1 MRFGC
6 FRLFI
11 IPATTLTALTGTI
24 MLLLARLRS
33 PGVRRAVRATLSSS
47 SAASSCSSSSFAAA
61 AVSPFRFGR
70 LAGASPGFF
79 RGFASAAAAEGSKED
94 QIAKK
99 LREVVAA
106 THVEV
111 EDISGGCG
119 SMYRVMVV
127 SPEFEGLALVKQHR
141 LVQKAIA
148 SEIADMHG
156 LTLKTVSEKKYQASL
171 S

>member
-1 MRFGC
+1 
-6 FRLFI
+6 
-11 IPATTLTALTGTI
+11 
-24 MLLLARLRS
+24 MLRLARSL
-33 PGVRRAVRATLSSS
+33 
-47 SAASSCSSSSFAAA
+47 ASS
-61 AVSPFRFGR
+61 
-70 LAGASPGFF
+70 AGASGRGARRALGARSLCLSGPPEGVTPGLSRSFS
-79 RGFASAAAAEGSKED
+79 GEAGHHEGGANDTAAAGSKED

-148 SEIADMHG
+148 GEIANMHG
-156 LTLKTVSEKKYQASL
+156 LTLKTMTEKKYKAS
-171 S
+171 ST

>member
-11 IPATTLTALTGTI
+11 IPATTLTRAYRYNHAPPGEAAISWRAARRARHLV
-24 MLLLARLRS
+24 LLLRSLLLLILLLRRRCRL
-33 PGVRRAVRATLSSS
+33 PLSGL
-47 SAASSCSSSSFAAA
+47 
-61 AVSPFRFGR
+61 GR

-141 LVQKAIA
+141 ARAKGHRQRRSQICTA
-148 SEIADMHG
+148 
-156 LTLKTVSEKKYQASL
+156 
-171 S
+171 